1 MKLFHQYADIFHLD
15 DHEAE
20 ETQKKIHAAI
30 ISANGVLEHTYTAY
44 MNPPGF
50 PRDIAARDF
59 LECLKLYWEMSKEMW
74 REAREIILS
83 ELGEPSD
90 EQIGEVA
97 KVAGS
102 IPEKDLEELL
112 NQLTPTQRKVFDLM
126 VDGSHPQLKDFMND
140 KALIS
145 KKGEQMAEGTI
156 KTHVSAICKIFGV
169 PNRKALAAKVK
180 PLLPPKAKT

>member
-1 MKLFHQYADIFHLD
+1 MAKKKLKTMNEISADEAVKLF
-15 DHEAE
+15 
-20 ETQKKIHAAI
+20 KAALRDVDWDRDPEVYFED
-30 ISANGVLEHTYTAY
+30 GLPVC
-44 MNPPGF
+44 PDPRRF
-50 PRDIAARDF
+50 PKDIAAKDF
-59 LECLKLYWEMSKEMW
+59 LESLVLYRQMCIDVEE
-74 REAREIILS
+74 RANDIFAREHY
-83 ELGEPSD
+83 D
-90 EQIGEVA
+90 EQIDEVA
-97 KVAGS
+97 NIAAN

-180 PLLPPKAKT
+180 PLLPPKAKA